1 MPKHNEKDPI
11 EFRGTGLNRR
21 QFFTYASALG
31 VTAGSSLLA
40 GCSGAEDDNGDGN
53 GNGEEEAPAADQAD
67 ATHGGRL
74 EVAIRE
80 PFQGVDP
87 ATVAPR
93 PDFTALRK
101 IAETLFMTDFEGEIT
116 PHLAKDI
123 EFEDD
128 GLTWVM
134 PLQEDAHFH
143 PPVDRPLEAQDV
155 VASWDRVVAEETG
168 SGRADN
174 FRIVEG
180 WEARD
185 ENTLAVSFDPDPVVG
200 FTGSME
206 ERGAEIMPRE
216 EIEIGEPVERPLG
229 TGPFVFEEWVERE
242 GMTLSRHDNYWK
254 EDFPYVDE
262 LVIRP
267 ITEPSVRAVELE
279 NGDIQVD
286 HEPALDEIESYE
298 ENSDINVNTAATQS
312 GRNQLAVNCA
322 LETTENRPPD
332 PIPVV
337 DHDIR
342 VAIQHALDR
351 DAITNLMYR
360 GYAEP
365 NQTKYPPEYPW
376 CDDYA
381 PFDSG
386 ANIQAAQEKI
396 EEAGF
401 DEPEVVVIVRS
412 TNEREVALGEI
423 LDSNLTQA
431 GFDVDRQVDEFSVW
445 ADKLLATQYDI
456 RPGVGNVAPD
466 PIIFDRGRYMQ
477 RDTPD
482 NTPHYFGGPDNR
494 SEEVGELLDEALRET
509 DFDRR
514 AELYQEAFNIIVD
527 DASFIMTCHNDSLT
541 ASHTAVNNVKAHPSI
556 MHNNYEE
563 VWFDNP
569 EEFS

>member
-1 MPKHNEKDPI
+1 MPRHNQREPI

-21 QFFTYASALG
+21 EFFTYATALG
-31 VTAGSSLLA
+31 VTAGSAMLA
-40 GCSGAEDDNGDGN
+40 GCGQADDDDGGDDDGDGTPTPDRA
-53 GNGEEEAPAADQAD
+53 E

-74 EVAIRE
+74 VVAIRE
-80 PFQGVDP
+80 PFDGVDP

-93 PDFTALRK
+93 PDFTAIRK
-101 IAETLFMTDFEGEIT
+101 ICETLFQTDFEGEIV

-128 GLTWVM
+128 GLTWIM

-143 PPVDRPLEAQDV
+143 PPVDRPLEAEDV
-155 VASWDRVVAEETG
+155 VASWDRVIAPETG
-168 SGRADN
+168 SGRAEN

-180 WEARD
+180 WEAID
-185 ENTLAVSFDPDPVVG
+185 ENTLSVTFDPSPVVG

-206 ERGAEIMPRE
+206 ERGGEVMPRE
-216 EIEIGEPVERPLG
+216 ELEIGETVTHPVG

-242 GMTLSRHDNYWK
+242 GITMSRHENYWM
-254 EDFPYVDE
+254 DDLPYVDE
-262 LVIRP
+262 LLIRP
-267 ITEPSVRAVELE
+267 ITEPSVRAVELR
-279 NGDIQVD
+279 NADIQVD
-286 HEPALDEIESYE
+286 HEPALDEIETYE
-298 ENSDINVNTAATQS
+298 DDPDVNVNVAATQA
-312 GRNQLAVNCA
+312 GRNNLEVNCA
-322 LETTENRPPD
+322 FETSENRPPE
-332 PIPVV
+332 PIPIL

-342 VAIQHALDR
+342 VAMQHAIDR
-351 DAITNLMYR
+351 EAMVNLVYS
-360 GYAEP
+360 GFAEP

-381 PFDSG
+381 PFDTG

-396 EEAGF
+396 DEAGF
-401 DEPEVVVIVRS
+401 DEPEVVIIVRAQ
-412 TNEREVALGEI
+412 NEREVAVGEI

-431 GFDVDRQVDEFSVW
+431 GFEVERQVDEFAVW
-445 ADKLLATQYDI
+445 AENLLAAQYDI

-477 RDTPD
+477 RETTEDSKR
-482 NTPHYFGGPDNR
+482 HYVGGPDNS
-494 SEEVGELLDEALRET
+494 SEQVVELFDEALMET

-514 AELYQEAFNIIVD
+514 AEMYQEAFNIIVD
-527 DASFIMTCHNDSLT
+527 DGSFVMLCHNDTFT
-541 ASHTAVNNVKAHPSI
+541 ASHSSVNNVRAHPSI

-563 VWFDNP
+563 VWFTDP